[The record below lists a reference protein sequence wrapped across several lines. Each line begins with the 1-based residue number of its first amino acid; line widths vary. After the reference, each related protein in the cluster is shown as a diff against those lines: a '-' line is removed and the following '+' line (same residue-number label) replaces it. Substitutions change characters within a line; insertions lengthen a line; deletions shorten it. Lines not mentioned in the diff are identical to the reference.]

1 MTIAFVFCGCCFF
14 LKKLFSFFFFF
25 LFFFFFDFFL
35 YFFFFSFHFSLHEKE
50 KGVES
55 RATHLPKKS
64 RSRELPSAGKP
75 RSPAPPAAPEL
86 VGRCAPRG
94 PRARKRWL
102 LWGPSWSKGSTV
114 CLDPMDRRLS
124 RTHTST
130 IFCHSNTTISLAML
144 NSTLTFQNHSNTTMS
159 LAILAP
165 TLPARL
171 LQYPNVNS
179 LASSPGR
186 NNFRSRSQRIW
197 CRTQMH
203 APGVN
208 ERVKGREE
216 RRADGT
222 INMKVGEKPPL
233 TALPIAFRKGSKTY
247 KDALQHHVRTRP
259 KL

>member
-14 LKKLFSFFFFF
+14 VFVFFFF
-25 LFFFFFDFFL
+25 LSFFFIFFSFFDFVL
-35 YFFFFSFHFSLHEKE
+35 FFSFFLVIFSLHEKE

-64 RSRELPSAGKP
+64 RSRGLPSAGKP
-75 RSPAPPAAPEL
+75 RSPTPPAPPEL

-102 LWGPSWSKGSTV
+102 LWSPSWSKGSTV

-144 NSTLTFQNHSNTTMS
+144 NPTLTIQNHSNTTIS

-197 CRTQMH
+197 CRTQIM
-203 APGVN
+203 
-208 ERVKGREE
+208 
-216 RRADGT
+216 
-222 INMKVGEKPPL
+222 
-233 TALPIAFRKGSKTY
+233 
-247 KDALQHHVRTRP
+247 LQVSTNG
-259 KL
+259 